1 MSAPP
6 GHSSKTASRR
16 TLAKGAVWTTPV
28 VSAVVAAP
36 VVAAPVFAASGLV
49 APVVDFWFACAG
61 VVS

>member
-36 VVAAPVFAASGLV
+36 VFAASGLV